1 MRSTG
6 LEHVKMH
13 ARKLLGFLRNST
25 LFWNNPQDV
34 LHTPAPGLSTLPP
47 VAVSVRPWHQ
57 RLKDG
62 QEGSGG
68 GGRGLEVE
76 GDDPCAVLFVIPVM
90 FRAWLLLLHRIG

>member
-25 LFWNNPQDV
+25 LFWNSPQDI
-34 LHTPAPGLSTLPP
+34 LRTPAPGLSALPP
-47 VAVSVRPWHQ
+47 VAVSVGPWHR
-57 RLKDG
+57 RLRDG

-68 GGRGLEVE
+68 GGRSLELKGMIRVQFYLLFM
-76 GDDPCAVLFVIPVM
+76 PCFVPGCCSLIV
-90 FRAWLLLLHRIG
+90 